1 MRNNKPTHQRMK
13 TILLCLGLTLLV
25 QSLVLVSNTATSSAY
40 WVWSL
45 RLAINDLK
53 FYPDQ
58 MFPVLSYPVDFDT
71 VTLPTA
77 LNDIP
82 IQVPK
87 GAEVTWIN
95 RDRNPSDEGEE
106 LTIISHLIQVK
117 DKEQKVI
124 SQSPLL
130 SKLGQ
135 SFTVQF
141 NEAGEFTYN
150 CFLHPQ
156 MHGKITVSPWGVE
169 LVERN

>member
-1 MRNNKPTHQRMK
+1 MK
-13 TILLCLGLTLLV
+13 TVMLCLGLTLLV
-25 QSLVLVSNTATSSAY
+25 QSLFLASHTAISSAY

-58 MFPVLSYPVDFDT
+58 VFPALSYPVDFDA
-71 VTLPTA
+71 VTFPA
-77 LNDIP
+77 NLNDIP

-87 GAEVTWIN
+87 GAEVSWIN

-117 DKEQKVI
+117 SQEQKVI
-124 SQSPLL
+124 AQSPLL
-130 SKLGQ
+130 SKLGE
-135 SFTVQF
+135 SFTVRF
-141 NEAGEFTYN
+141 DEPGDFTYH

-156 MHGKITVSPWGVE
+156 MRGKITVSPWSAE

>member
-1 MRNNKPTHQRMK
+1 MRNNKTTHQKMK
-13 TILLCLGLTLLV
+13 TILLCLGLTLVL
-25 QSLVLVSNTATSSAY
+25 QSLFLVSNTAISSAY

-58 MFPVLSYPVDFDT
+58 MFPVLTYPVDFDAVTFPT
-71 VTLPTA
+71 V
-77 LNDIP
+77 LNDSP

-87 GAEVTWIN
+87 GAEVSWIN

-106 LTIISHLIQVK
+106 FTIISHLIQVK
-117 DKEQKVI
+117 DTEQKVI
-124 SQSPLL
+124 AQSPLL
-130 SKLGQ
+130 SKLGE
-135 SFTVQF
+135 SFTVRF
-141 NEAGEFTYN
+141 DEIGDFSYH

-156 MHGKITVSPWGVE
+156 MRGKITVSPWSVE

>member
-1 MRNNKPTHQRMK
+1 MK
-13 TILLCLGLTLLV
+13 TMLLCLGLTLLV
-25 QSLVLVSNTATSSAY
+25 QSLVLVSNSTISSAY

-71 VTLPTA
+71 VSFPTA
-77 LNDIP
+77 LNDTP
-82 IQVPK
+82 IHVPK

-95 RDRNPSDEGEE
+95 RDRNPGDEGEE

-124 SQSPLL
+124 AQSPLL

-141 NEAGEFTYN
+141 DEAGEFSYH

-156 MHGKITVSPWGVE
+156 MNGKITVSPWGVE